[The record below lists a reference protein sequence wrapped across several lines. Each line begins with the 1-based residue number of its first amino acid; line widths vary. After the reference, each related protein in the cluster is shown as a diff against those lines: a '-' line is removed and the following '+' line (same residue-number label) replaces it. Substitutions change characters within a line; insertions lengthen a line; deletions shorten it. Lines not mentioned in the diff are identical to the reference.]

1 MLSCHDHQMSG
12 YISDVT
18 VITAPDCSVVTCP
31 EGAVFPPGAG
41 AGVCPRPD
49 SAPDSGDQS
58 DRPDLLLDLRGQGLG
73 LDLAHLK
80 SYYVVFF
87 LI

>member
-1 MLSCHDHQMSG
+1 MRC
-12 YISDVT
+12 DVT

-31 EGAVFPPGAG
+31 EGAVFPLGAG

-58 DRPDLLLDLRGQGLG
+58 DRPDPDLLLDLRGQGL
-73 LDLAHLK
+73 DLAHLK
-80 SYYVVFF
+80 SYNVVFF

>member
-1 MLSCHDHQMSG
+1 M
-12 YISDVT
+12 ISICDVIL
-18 VITAPDCSVVTCP
+18 ITAPDCSVVTCP
-31 EGAVFPPGAG
+31 EGAVFPMGAG

-58 DRPDLLLDLRGQGLG
+58 DRPDLLLDLRGQGL
-73 LDLAHLK
+73 DWAHLK